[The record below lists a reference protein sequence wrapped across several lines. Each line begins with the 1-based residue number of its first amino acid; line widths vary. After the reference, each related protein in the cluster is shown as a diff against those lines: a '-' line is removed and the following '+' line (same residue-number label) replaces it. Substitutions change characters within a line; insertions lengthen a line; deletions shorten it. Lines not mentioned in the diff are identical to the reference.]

1 MSYFKIIFSS
11 FLKRKLTYLLI
22 VIQLVITFL
31 MLIKVFTNISVFYY
45 QENSIKKYT
54 NLDMNKTV
62 RVIFEYSEDTP
73 SLVDKFNV
81 LKQYINSLEGV
92 RGYGG
97 YDGTG
102 MYINDLAEN
111 EDYIN
116 LNKKI
121 YKDTFREEN
130 PGISEIFY
138 TDEICYNIL
147 DIEIYEGRSLN
158 KDDFN
163 TDNVEEIPIL
173 AGYKYKDIIKLG
185 TVLTVGDQKEKFKVV
200 GIMKPNNKWFSDD
213 DYIRLPLE
221 DIDSRFIIPFTPTQK
236 NDLMST
242 LCMLHKM
249 FFVLDSSDDFLTLS
263 EQIERKALDLGLK
276 VSCVTMAQELQEY
289 KNEKLET
296 FKINIFISIFFMIA
310 ALSGTTAVILSSI
323 IQRKREFGIR
333 LATGA
338 SINSLKII
346 IVGEIMLI
354 TIISAIVAFAISYL
368 NNYTSI
374 SLYKEIVFDL
384 FKDEVLLFILA
395 SIIIMTFASSIL
407 PIIKI
412 NRLQPRELIGGR
424 E

>member
-1 MSYFKIIFSS
+1 
-11 FLKRKLTYLLI
+11 
-22 VIQLVITFL
+22 
-31 MLIKVFTNISVFYY
+31 MLIKVFTSISVFYY

>member
-62 RVIFEYSEDTP
+62 RVIFEYSEETP
-73 SLVDKFNV
+73 SFVDKFNV

-121 YKDTFREEN
+121 YKNTFREEN

>member
-1 MSYFKIIFSS
+1 
-11 FLKRKLTYLLI
+11 
-22 VIQLVITFL
+22 

>member
-1 MSYFKIIFSS
+1 
-11 FLKRKLTYLLI
+11 
-22 VIQLVITFL
+22 

-62 RVIFEYSEDTP
+62 RVIFEYSEETP
-73 SLVDKFNV
+73 SFVDKFNV

-121 YKDTFREEN
+121 YKNTFREEN

>member
-31 MLIKVFTNISVFYY
+31 MLIKVFTSISVFYY

>member
-1 MSYFKIIFSS
+1 M
-11 FLKRKLTYLLI
+11 
-22 VIQLVITFL
+22 
-31 MLIKVFTNISVFYY
+31 
-45 QENSIKKYT
+45 
-54 NLDMNKTV
+54 
-62 RVIFEYSEDTP
+62 
-73 SLVDKFNV
+73 
-81 LKQYINSLEGV
+81 
-92 RGYGG
+92 
-97 YDGTG
+97 
-102 MYINDLAEN
+102 
-111 EDYIN
+111 
-116 LNKKI
+116 
-121 YKDTFREEN
+121 
-130 PGISEIFY
+130 
-138 TDEICYNIL
+138 
-147 DIEIYEGRSLN
+147 
-158 KDDFN
+158 
-163 TDNVEEIPIL
+163 

>member
-1 MSYFKIIFSS
+1 
-11 FLKRKLTYLLI
+11 
-22 VIQLVITFL
+22 
-31 MLIKVFTNISVFYY
+31 
-45 QENSIKKYT
+45 
-54 NLDMNKTV
+54 
-62 RVIFEYSEDTP
+62 
-73 SLVDKFNV
+73 
-81 LKQYINSLEGV
+81 
-92 RGYGG
+92 
-97 YDGTG
+97 
-102 MYINDLAEN
+102 
-111 EDYIN
+111 
-116 LNKKI
+116 
-121 YKDTFREEN
+121 
-130 PGISEIFY
+130 
-138 TDEICYNIL
+138 
-147 DIEIYEGRSLN
+147 
-158 KDDFN
+158 
-163 TDNVEEIPIL
+163 
-173 AGYKYKDIIKLG
+173 
-185 TVLTVGDQKEKFKVV
+185 
-200 GIMKPNNKWFSDD
+200 
-213 DYIRLPLE
+213 
-221 DIDSRFIIPFTPTQK
+221 
-236 NDLMST
+236 
-242 LCMLHKM
+242 
-249 FFVLDSSDDFLTLS
+249 
-263 EQIERKALDLGLK
+263 
-276 VSCVTMAQELQEY
+276 MAQELQEY